1 VQGWRAQSYTPR
13 RSVRAEARTPLRR
26 WVFALVAAAF
36 YPEIFREGSGG
47 RLAFLGS
54 AAARR
59 LFSAS
64 HSTTQTAAPACPIPT
79 RVHAHANA
87 SRSAAERS
95 AAQARIWPSRI
106 TNASGSASTAAPHLQ
121 PAVGRHPEERLSR
134 PRTPLRFPRQAQNS
148 RAPPPVICRH
158 PEERLSRRRTSL
170 RFAPRQPIAPKQ
182 CVLPTSQP
190 LPSRH
195 QIRRLRRGRC
205 VRGGSSPCRLRC
217 RTLARRRNS

>member
-1 VQGWRAQSYTPR
+1 MQGWRAQSYTPR

-148 RAPPPVICRH
+148 RAPPPDLSSICAAPTNRAEAVRFAYVTTSAV
-158 PEERLSRRRTSL
+158 PPSNSKTAPGALCSRRE
-170 RFAPRQPIAPKQ
+170 
-182 CVLPTSQP
+182 
-190 LPSRH
+190 
-195 QIRRLRRGRC
+195 
-205 VRGGSSPCRLRC
+205 
-217 RTLARRRNS
+217 